1 MDTAA
6 SLDFLFY
13 AVVKRLEIP
22 DASCCLKSTAVAVPL
37 VVSKN
42 QEGLMAE
49 EMDLWRTLC
58 HGIPLNNSKQA
69 VALTDEVLYS
79 HLKKNQTKI
88 Q

>member
-49 EMDLWRTLC
+49 EMDL
-58 HGIPLNNSKQA
+58 
-69 VALTDEVLYS
+69 
-79 HLKKNQTKI
+79 
-88 Q
+88 